1 MKKNG
6 ILWMF
11 ATLMLAIG
19 MGSCSSDDLNVSLNR
34 EWIMVS
40 YVNETGDVLKEAK
53 GYYYTLTFN
62 PDGTYSG
69 LAYGNKLGG
78 KYECKG
84 NTIKIFDSNITQKY
98 VEGSDPDRF
107 FLDRLHDVYL
117 YTMSDSELKLYF
129 AKDQFFKFRARTQ

>member
-1 MKKNG
+1 MKK
-6 ILWMF
+6 ILF
-11 ATLMLAIG
+11 GFIG
-19 MGSCSSDDLNVSLNR
+19 VLLVIISAGCSSDDLNVSLNK

-40 YVNETGDVLKEAK
+40 YVNETGEVLKEAK

-84 NTIKIFDSNITQKY
+84 NTIKIFDSYITQKD
-98 VEGSDPDRF
+98 VEGSDPDKF

-117 YTMSDSELKLYF
+117 YTKSDSELKLYF